1 MDIYKVLKKQK
12 KSYTRFMLSMGFIFL
27 LLPLVLYITRRFD
40 LFFIIYLC
48 VIEALIFISV
58 MIRYNEDYLKFE
70 VDHDKLMVSI
80 CGGRIKYR
88 ILSSKVVIVHTIPE
102 EQNFNIILVTK
113 SQFRNKRIKVITQ
126 RVIDKYKGLEEYYKK
141 INKPDDGYYY
151 YFIIKKGGA
160 KKYLLLDVLYKYCL
174 DALFTENA
182 VENIKQF
189 RNSNK
194 SRTS

>member
-58 MIRYNEDYLKFE
+58 IIRYNEDYLKFE

-88 ILSSKVVIVHTIPE
+88 ILSSKVIIVHTIPE

-141 INKPDDGYYY
+141 INKPQDGYYY

-160 KKYLLLDVLYKYCL
+160 KKFLLLDVLYKYCL
-174 DALFTENA
+174 NALFTENA

-194 SRTS
+194 NKTS

>member
-48 VIEALIFISV
+48 VIEAL
-58 MIRYNEDYLKFE
+58 IRYNEDYLKFE

-194 SRTS
+194 NRTS

>member
-58 MIRYNEDYLKFE
+58 IIRYNEDYLKFE

-194 SRTS
+194 NRTS

>member
-58 MIRYNEDYLKFE
+58 IIRYNEDYLKFE

-113 SQFRNKRIKVITQ
+113 SQFRNRRIKVITQ

-194 SRTS
+194 NRTS